1 MATLLVPHDV
11 PPPNVDAEAIKAAFR
26 GWGTDEKA
34 IVAVLGYRNAGQR
47 RQIRIAYEQLFE
59 EDLVKRFE
67 SELSGHL
74 ERAVYRWILD
84 PEDRDAVLAH
94 VALRKPNEDFA
105 VLVEFSCIYSPE
117 EFLAVR
123 RAYQHRY
130 KRSLEEDV
138 AANTHD
144 EFRKLL
150 VGLVSAYRYNG
161 GEIDAR
167 LAKSEAEI
175 LERAVKDKAFN
186 HEDVIRILTT
196 RSKAQLIA
204 TFNHYKDANGI
215 SIFKQLGQDRDANE
229 FTEALKTVIRCINDP
244 VKYYEKV
251 VRNAIKKVG
260 KSDEDAL
267 TRVVV
272 TRAEKDLRQ
281 IKEAYHKRNS
291 VTLDDAVSKE
301 TSGDYKHFILALLG
315 NKAE

>member
-1 MATLLVPHDV
+1 MATLRVPHDV
-11 PPPNVDAEAIKAAFR
+11 PPPNVDAEAIKAAFK

-105 VLVEFSCIYSPE
+105 VIVELSCIYSPE

-161 GEIDAR
+161 QEIDAR
-167 LAKSEAEI
+167 LAKSEAGI
-175 LERAVKDKAFN
+175 LEKAIKEKTFH

-204 TFNHYKDANGI
+204 TFNSYKDANGI
-215 SIFKQLGQDRDANE
+215 SISKQLGQDRAANE
-229 FTEALKTVIRCINDP
+229 FTEALRTVIRCINDP

-272 TRAEKDLRQ
+272 TRAEKDLRL

-315 NKAE
+315 N